1 MIGLFAQQNGPV
13 VQTISGRSHV
23 LDVLLVVILV
33 GAALFAVCKSSRR
46 T

>member
-1 MIGLFAQQNGPV
+1 MIGLFAQDNGPV

-23 LDVLLVVILV
+23 LDVLLVLVLV